1 MKTYQILFLSLLLFL
16 SYPCSSGSA
25 NSSAAITL
33 ETDFFR
39 YSIGADGQNLH
50 FIDKRTG
57 QDFLDRKAAPAIARV
72 KIAGKEHLSS
82 SVFADVADQGKF
94 LTVQFAGTDFQMQ
107 LRAVENPNFIT
118 LTVDD
123 AKEFPI
129 EELTFFDIA
138 LLPGSGPDPFAGCA
152 LALNLQTNIPEVPQA
167 NTRLHALCYPRFGL
181 QGAQTALIGCPQSQL
196 RPIMQTVVAQAD
208 DLPHSTIGG
217 PWALDAD
224 INRGSYLFNFD
235 GMTEES
241 VEQWIDLAQSLGLNQ
256 IDFHGGSSFRFGDC
270 EPNPKIFPDGK
281 KSFKKIIDR
290 LHEAGISAGLHT
302 YAFFIDKKCPW
313 VTPKPDPRLAKD
325 AVFTL
330 ASDIP
335 ADATAI
341 PVVESTQSMSAITG
355 FFVRNSVTLQIDDEL
370 ITYKAIQKEPPYA
383 FTDCT
388 RGAYGTTM
396 SPHSAQSKVHHLKE
410 CFGLFVPDGDSSLLA
425 EVASKSAEMFNECGF
440 DMIYLD
446 ALDGEDILGG
456 GENGWHYGS
465 KFAFELFSRLKKS
478 PLLEMSAFHHHL
490 WYIRSRMGAWDHPTR
505 GHKTFIDIHCAA
517 NREIDKM
524 FLPTQ
529 LGWWAIKTWSGIQG
543 EPTFSDDIEYLCGKA
558 LANGSGISI
567 MGINPENRNKP
578 IYHRLAGII
587 KNYETLRRSHYFGEE
602 IQKKLRVPGDEFTLQ
617 QDEKNQWR
625 LHPATYDRHKAE
637 GSNPGSLTWNVT
649 NLHPAQPLKLRLE
662 ALTAALPYQATDS
675 IILADFSQSVSF
687 EDRSSAD
694 GVSFDISSSTEQIL
708 FEKST
713 GKLTALNKKLDD
725 PKAAWLQ
732 ARLSFNPPLD
742 LRHHQA
748 LGVWIYGDGNGEI
761 LNFQMRSPEHLVSG
775 LGERYILVD
784 FTGWKYFELLEME
797 SDRYA
802 QYRWPYGNAYS
813 IYRENVKFEQVE
825 SLSIWCT
832 NIPRHQSIACYIA
845 PVKALP
851 HVSSTMKNPSI
862 SIGGK
867 TITFPVIME
876 TGQYLELT
884 SPSECKHYS
893 PEGELL
899 GEVIPIG
906 EIPILEKG
914 TNTIRLN
921 WEDAGNIAPRARVTV
936 IGIGNPL

>member
-1 MKTYQILFLSLLLFL
+1 MKTYPILSLSLFLFLLF
-16 SYPCSSGSA
+16 PFSSESA
-25 NSSAAITL
+25 DSSSAVTL
-33 ETDFFR
+33 ETDFVR
-39 YSIGADGQNLH
+39 YSIGEDGQNLH

-57 QDFLDRKAAPAIARV
+57 QDFLEKKTTPAFARV
-72 KIAGKEHLSS
+72 KIAGNEHLSS
-82 SVFADVADQGKF
+82 SVSAEVTDRKKILA
-94 LTVQFAGTDFQMQ
+94 VQFAETDFQMR
-107 LRAVENPNFIT
+107 LRTFENSHFIA

-123 AKEFPI
+123 AKDFPI

-138 LLPGSGPDPFAGCA
+138 LLPGSGSDPFSGCA
-152 LALNLQTNIPEVPQA
+152 LALNLQTNIPEIPQA
-167 NTRLHALCYPRFGL
+167 NTRLHAFCYPRFGL
-181 QGAQTALIGCPQSQL
+181 KGAQAALIGCPLSQL
-196 RPIMQTVVAQAD
+196 RPIMQKVVAQAD
-208 DLPHSTIGG
+208 GLPQSTIGG

-270 EPNPKIFPDGK
+270 EPNPKTFPEGR

-325 AVFTL
+325 AEFTL
-330 ASDIP
+330 SSGIS

-370 ITYKAIQKEPPYA
+370 ITYKGIQKEPPYA
-383 FTDCT
+383 FTDCS
-388 RGAYGTTM
+388 RGAYSTTI

-410 CFGLFVPDGDSSLLA
+410 CFGLFVPDGDSTLLD

-456 GENGWHYGS
+456 WENGWHYGS

-478 PLLEMSAFHHHL
+478 SLLEMSTFHHHL

-517 NREIDKM
+517 NSEIDKM

-529 LGWWAIKTWSGIQG
+529 LGWWAIKTWTGIQG

-567 MGINPENRNKP
+567 MGINPENRDKP
-578 IYHRLAGII
+578 VYHRLAGII
-587 KNYETLRRSHYFGEE
+587 KNYETLRRSNYFGEE
-602 IQKKLRVPGDEFTLQ
+602 IKKKLRVPGDEFTLH

-625 LHPATYDRHKAE
+625 LHPASYDRHKSE
-637 GSNPGSLTWNVT
+637 GSNPGSLTWKVT
-649 NLHPAQPLKLRLE
+649 NLYPAQPLKLRLE
-662 ALTAALPYQATDS
+662 ALTSALPYQATDN
-675 IILADFSQSVSF
+675 IILADFSQSTSF
-687 EDRSSAD
+687 DVLSSAD
-694 GVSFDISSSTEQIL
+694 GVTFNISSSTEQIL

-713 GKLTALNKKLDD
+713 GKLTALNQRQDD

-732 ARLSFNPPLD
+732 ARLAFNPPLD
-742 LRHHQA
+742 LSRHQA

-761 LNFQMRSPEHLVSG
+761 LNFQIRSPEHLVSG
-775 LGERYILVD
+775 LGERYILID

-802 QYRWPYGNAYS
+802 QYRWPYGNSYA

-825 SLSIWCT
+825 SLTIWCT
-832 NIPRHQSIACYIA
+832 NIPRHQSIACWIA

-851 HVSSTMKNPSI
+851 HRPGMMKNPSI
-862 SIGGK
+862 SIGK
-867 TITFPVIME
+867 ETLTFPIALE
-876 TGQYLELT
+876 TGQYLELM
-884 SPSECKHYS
+884 SPTDCKHYS

-906 EIPILEKG
+906 KIPLLEKG
-914 TNTIRLN
+914 TNPIRLN
-921 WEDAGNIAPRARVTV
+921 WEDTEDIAPRARVTV
-936 IGIGNPL
+936 IGYGNPL